1 MEQDALYMAFFG
13 CTQNSRQVWWD
24 NNRLRLP
31 PTTYLCP
38 SDTTFEPDGSVPAG
52 NVGVT
57 SYVANIQALGIWY
70 NNQPSHGTHPTLES
84 MTDGS
89 SNTVVFAERYGA
101 SPDGGLRTA
110 WLGCIPW
117 EPCNPFFAATDAN
130 GPNISP
136 PQDSPTSDAVN
147 YYGTQSAHPGAM
159 NVLLGD
165 SSVRTVS
172 PTISTKTWTYAIM
185 PNDGYTLGSDW

>member
-1 MEQDALYMAFFG
+1 MV
-13 CTQNSRQVWWD
+13 S
-24 NNRLRLP
+24 
-31 PTTYLCP
+31 
-38 SDTTFEPDGSVPAG
+38 AG
-52 NVGVT
+52 NIGVT

-70 NNQPSHGTHPTLES
+70 DSQPSHKTHPTLES

-101 SPDGGLRTA
+101 SPDGGLRCA

-117 EPCNPFFAATDAN
+117 EPCNPFFAATDTN

-136 PQDSPTSDAVN
+136 PQDAPPSDAVN
-147 YYGTQSAHPGAM
+147 YYGTQSAHPGGM